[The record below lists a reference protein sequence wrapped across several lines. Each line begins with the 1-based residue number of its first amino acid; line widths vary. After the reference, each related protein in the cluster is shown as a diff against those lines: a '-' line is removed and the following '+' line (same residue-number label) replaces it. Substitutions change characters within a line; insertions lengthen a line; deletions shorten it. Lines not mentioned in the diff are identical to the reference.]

1 MSPTPKQVL
10 PSFDFPSWREM
21 SLYQKFVAIWL
32 SIHLFFW
39 LMLNWHPLQLMREQI
54 FGLWFDVI
62 FTVLF
67 FGSVTIIIYAIS
79 QTKFVSGMISRFFSD
94 REASTNAIEDIFETT
109 EDDTLELENEV
120 DIPEV
125 AETESEEEELFFTH
139 GWWWTVFF
147 GILSIFLS
155 AAFSEWVRN

>member
-10 PSFDFPSWREM
+10 PSFDFPSWREL
-21 SLYQKFVAIWL
+21 SLYQIFGVIWL
-32 SIHLFFW
+32 SITIFFW
-39 LMLNWHPLQLMREQI
+39 LRPIPAEWTLEQFRFLSDI
-54 FGLWFDVI
+54 FI
-62 FTVLF
+62 VLF

-109 EDDTLELENEV
+109 ENDTLELENEV

-125 AETESEEEELFFTH
+125 AETESEEEELFWFE
-139 GWWWTVFF
+139 GWWMTVLW
-147 GILSIFLS
+147 GILVMFLA
-155 AAFSEWVRN
+155 AAFGDWIRN